1 MRKFV
6 MSALVAIAA
15 AGALLAAPA
24 GAQPKP
30 KATPTPNPFSYS
42 GYVRAYYFTRQ
53 NASIYPQTFKAINQA
68 SFNTAIS
75 LHAQYTFE
83 NSPITVG
90 GTYLYANPLDGCPT
104 PVSHLSLPC
113 GKQTFTGQ
121 SIVPTNPDDTLP
133 GFVLSTL
140 YEAYVQYKDPT
151 LYVKLGD
158 QVINTPWANA
168 SDSRLKPVAFEG
180 GDLTYKFNK
189 QWTGEA
195 MYMDRF
201 ESRAS
206 SAFDNAT
213 MLTSHPVDGPGG
225 AGNIFTPGGSPITT
239 SGLGYG
245 RIGFTGTVTANL
257 HYYDFID
264 IANALWLDGKYT
276 WAKSYS
282 KPFIAVQAGTE
293 QNTGRAVIGKISS
306 TILGVQ
312 VGVSPWKNVDMTV
325 GYDYIPQQSDTITL
339 PAGVACGTN
348 NQIKITTP
356 GVTFPYFL
364 PSGGTTNCLAN
375 SSGMTTIYYGGWA
388 SPYTDSYATDALFTT
403 SISQGLIDRRSP
415 GSGVKFAVTL
425 QTADHR
431 GRLIASQAY
440 YQYGSSTSGSS
451 PTQETNVD
459 GTWFFRKPGSGP
471 YHGLL
476 IRHRYAERDQ
486 KNTLLF
492 GGIPVFKYNRTQLE
506 FDF

>member
-189 QWTGEA
+189 SGPEKRCIWIA
-195 MYMDRF
+195 
-201 ESRAS
+201 SRAGQAPLS
-206 SAFDNAT
+206 
-213 MLTSHPVDGPGG
+213 
-225 AGNIFTPGGSPITT
+225 IT
-239 SGLGYG
+239 
-245 RIGFTGTVTANL
+245 
-257 HYYDFID
+257 
-264 IANALWLDGKYT
+264 
-276 WAKSYS
+276 
-282 KPFIAVQAGTE
+282 
-293 QNTGRAVIGKISS
+293 
-306 TILGVQ
+306 
-312 VGVSPWKNVDMTV
+312 
-325 GYDYIPQQSDTITL
+325 
-339 PAGVACGTN
+339 
-348 NQIKITTP
+348 
-356 GVTFPYFL
+356 
-364 PSGGTTNCLAN
+364 
-375 SSGMTTIYYGGWA
+375 
-388 SPYTDSYATDALFTT
+388 
-403 SISQGLIDRRSP
+403 RRC
-415 GSGVKFAVTL
+415 
-425 QTADHR
+425 
-431 GRLIASQAY
+431 
-440 YQYGSSTSGSS
+440 
-451 PTQETNVD
+451 
-459 GTWFFRKPGSGP
+459 
-471 YHGLL
+471 
-476 IRHRYAERDQ
+476 
-486 KNTLLF
+486 
-492 GGIPVFKYNRTQLE
+492 
-506 FDF
+506 